1 MVTEEEEQQLKSNSH
16 ALLLSVRRRRGMRV
30 YLFVYMYVAARQY
43 FHCPPGNTGI
53 RFEVIFI
60 SFLYAICML
69 E

>member
-1 MVTEEEEQQLKSNSH
+1 MLYYSQYEAS
-16 ALLLSVRRRRGMRV
+16 ACMRV
-30 YLFVYMYVAARQY
+30 CLFVCMYVAARQY